1 MVLLVECA
9 SACCIACRVCRDAAR
24 GYSLHAQ
31 ATAER
36 RWLGGA
42 PRNALGLNLALASD
56 MPIVAHI
63 YGMRSTKGRSGVRFL
78 AHEAIE
84 APRAYARGC
93 RCAMPMMHALSVTRL
108 PRLTSLRVLIA
119 LRQRLSGCWLHYWWH
134 CWRGRPGGSPVAAE
148 ELELE
153 RFARLQAVLSVDNQQ

>member
-1 MVLLVECA
+1 MQELGFQTLG
-9 SACCIACRVCRDAAR
+9 VCGGGLRFATDPR
-24 GYSLHAQ
+24 PGAQ
-31 ATAER
+31 EV
-36 RWLGGA
+36 A
-42 PRNALGLNLALASD
+42 PS
-56 MPIVAHI
+56 
-63 YGMRSTKGRSGVRFL
+63 
-78 AHEAIE
+78 E

-119 LRQRLSGCWLHYWWH
+119 LRQRLSGCWLPYWWH